1 MARGRKL
8 IQEIVSDPDLPAT
21 SREFRGSIARPRDT
35 LTALRLL
42 RICTYSGA
50 RSTAPYHRG
59 THVCTYTRA
68 PFACTRVRNLIC
80 TFGRLHVAAAAFCFS
95 LSSSPPPPPT
105 SSLAHFR
112 STFGPSSRTPV
123 YRQLVRPCG
132 RTGESDK
139 RQGRPGPRGS
149 YKIRNS
155 SKTMRAS
162 SGHVPELVFDRSN
175 TRLKPCARF
184 IKIKD

>member
-21 SREFRGSIARPRDT
+21 SHEFRGSIARPRDT

-68 PFACTRVRNLIC
+68 PFAYTRVRNLIR

-95 LSSSPPPPPT
+95 LSSSPSPPPPLLSLIFAPLSVLHPGHPCT
-105 SSLAHFR
+105 TNSSDPADELVKVTR
-112 STFGPSSRTPV
+112 GKVVPGREGVTKSGIPRKPCEQLGP
-123 YRQLVRPCG
+123 
-132 RTGESDK
+132 RTGAGIRSLEYEAK
-139 RQGRPGPRGS
+139 TLRKV
-149 YKIRNS
+149 YKN
-155 SKTMRAS
+155 
-162 SGHVPELVFDRSN
+162 
-175 TRLKPCARF
+175 
-184 IKIKD
+184 